1 MTLLNKSFG
10 KYLVEFLEYLEVTKN
25 YSPNT
30 LISYKNDL
38 EQFAKFLY
46 ITENGIEAKP
56 DFDMD
61 SFEVN
66 FDKTPLAILK
76 SFVAELSDPASKI
89 FNSAKRS
96 TTKFSKK
103 SISRKISVLKSFY
116 KFLLRN
122 NYISKNFASRLIF
135 PKLDKRLPTFLTK
148 NEMEDLLEEKG
159 EIEFTTL
166 EKAIIELFYSTGM
179 RLSELIGLKLDNV
192 DFNKNTVKVMGKG
205 SKERIIPFGQFAKK
219 ALKNYLQVREIS
231 DIKKSSYLFLDNKG
245 NKLYEMKVH
254 RLINK
259 KLSLITEAKKKS
271 PHVLRHSFATH
282 LLDSGADIRAV
293 KDLLGHESLST
304 TQVYTHVTPE
314 KLKKAYKQAHPKA

>member
-1 MTLLNKSFG
+1 MKKSFK
-10 KYLVEFLEYLEVTKN
+10 KYTDEYLEYLEVTKN

-30 LISYKNDL
+30 LISYQNDL
-38 EQFAKFLY
+38 LQFAKFLY
-46 ITENGIEAKP
+46 VTENGIEAKQ
-56 DFDMD
+56 DFDPGAYD
-61 SFEVN
+61 IDFN
-66 FDKTPLAILK
+66 KIPLAILK

-89 FNSAKRS
+89 FNKSSKT

-103 SISRKISVLKSFY
+103 SISRKISVLKSLY
-116 KFLLRN
+116 KFLSREG
-122 NYISKNFASRLIF
+122 YVSKNTASSLIF
-135 PKLDKRLPTFLTK
+135 PRLDKKLPNFLSK
-148 NEMEDLLEEKG
+148 KEMEDLLDEKG

-179 RLSELIGLKLDNV
+179 RLSELIGLKMNNV
-192 DFNKNTVKVMGKG
+192 DLDKKTVKVLGKG
-205 SKERIIPFGQFAKK
+205 SKERIIPFGEYALK
-219 ALKNYLQVREIS
+219 AIKNYLQVRDIS
-231 DIKKSSYLFLDNKG
+231 DIKKSPNLFIDNKG
-245 NKLYEMKVH
+245 NKLYEMKVY

>member
-1 MTLLNKSFG
+1 LKKSFQ
-10 KYLVEFLEYLEVTKN
+10 KYIDEYLEYLEVTKN

-38 EQFAKFLY
+38 LQFAKFLY
-46 ITENGIEAKP
+46 VSENGLEAKQ
-56 DFDMD
+56 DFDP
-61 SFEVN
+61 E
-66 FDKTPLAILK
+66 KTQVDFKKIPLAILK

-89 FNSAKRS
+89 FNKSTRT

-103 SISRKISVLKSFY
+103 SISRKISVLKSLY
-116 KFLLRN
+116 KYLSREG
-122 NYISKNFASRLIF
+122 YISKNPAAALIF
-135 PKLDKRLPTFLTK
+135 PKLDKKLPNFLSK

-159 EIEFTTL
+159 EIEFTVL
-166 EKAIIELFYSTGM
+166 EKAILELFYSTGM
-179 RLSELIGLKLDNV
+179 RLSELIGLKLNNV
-192 DFNKNTVKVMGKG
+192 DLDKKTVKVLGKG
-205 SKERIIPFGQFAKK
+205 SKERIIPFGEH
-219 ALKNYLQVREIS
+219 ALKAIKNFIQIRNIS
-231 DIKKSSYLFLDNKG
+231 DVKKSPYLFVDNKG
-245 NKLYEMKVH
+245 NKLYEMKVY
-254 RLINK
+254 RIINK